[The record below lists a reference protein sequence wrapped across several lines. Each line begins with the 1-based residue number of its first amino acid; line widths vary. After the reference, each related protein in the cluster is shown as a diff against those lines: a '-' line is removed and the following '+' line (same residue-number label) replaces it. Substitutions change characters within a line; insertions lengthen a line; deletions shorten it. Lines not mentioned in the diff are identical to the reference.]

1 MTDTL
6 SAGIR
11 TQNWI
16 NVLKKISEAGIVRII
31 LGQSVWQSAGFN
43 LLIDN
48 MYLELIVLAGVIGCI
63 VYLLFLISISRYM
76 VKLDN
81 SIVGYAFSAFILS
94 SLVYGVANVLG
105 NSFFTMIIFTII
117 ICENESNFEIKKR
130 SKD

>member
-1 MTDTL
+1 M
-6 SAGIR
+6 
-11 TQNWI
+11 
-16 NVLKKISEAGIVRII
+16 
-31 LGQSVWQSAGFN
+31 
-43 LLIDN
+43 
-48 MYLELIVLAGVIGCI
+48 LAGVIGCI

-105 NSFFTMIIFTII
+105 NSFFTMIILTII

-130 SKD
+130 SKL

>member
-1 MTDTL
+1 MFNNIGGGVATKSILTDTL

-63 VYLLFLISISRYM
+63 V
-76 VKLDN
+76 
-81 SIVGYAFSAFILS
+81 FSGLHQ
-94 SLVYGVANVLG
+94 N
-105 NSFFTMIIFTII
+105 
-117 ICENESNFEIKKR
+117 R
-130 SKD
+130 